1 LNKGGWKWH
10 QVEND
15 KESFGV
21 NGKDE
26 KNALSC
32 AQKKPLQL
40 ARNKKSTAFICR
52 AFFII
57 LLLGL

>member
-10 QVEND
+10 QVENG

-21 NGKDE
+21 NDKDV

-40 ARNKKSTAFICR
+40 ARNKKSTAYKCR
-52 AFFII
+52 AF
-57 LLLGL
+57 LLVFA